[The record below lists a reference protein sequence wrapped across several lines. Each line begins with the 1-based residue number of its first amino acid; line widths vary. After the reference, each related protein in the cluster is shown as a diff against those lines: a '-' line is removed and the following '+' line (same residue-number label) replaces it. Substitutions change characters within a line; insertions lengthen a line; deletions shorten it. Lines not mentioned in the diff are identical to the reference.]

1 MRQRQ
6 LGRAEQPPSSR
17 ERSPLVLL
25 SSPYETVP
33 TFMGT
38 GEVSG
43 AIPGRRGRPQGLGA
57 IEEKTECSPLWG
69 ERGHLAVVF
78 PSAHLRV
85 PVQFRLS
92 SLMGPRVTQRVS
104 CHTVHTSFFCSFQEV
119 AKLLCKHVWLL
130 LERLDSSLRALITG
144 GHNLCSQRLQLSL
157 QRFLQ
162 TRFESSALPASF
174 FLK

>member
-25 SSPYETVP
+25 SSPYETIP

-57 IEEKTECSPLWG
+57 IEKKTECSPLWG

-104 CHTVHTSFFCSFQEV
+104 CLTPSTPRFSAAF
-119 AKLLCKHVWLL
+119 
-130 LERLDSSLRALITG
+130 RR
-144 GHNLCSQRLQLSL
+144 SQS
-157 QRFLQ
+157 
-162 TRFESSALPASF
+162 SSASTSGSCWNAWTPLCTPLSRVGTSCAASACS
-174 FLK
+174 